1 MTKNYFIQLAD
12 YNIWANNIVHS
23 WFEKITDEQWEQVI
37 VSSFPG
43 LSATALHT
51 AGAETIWLDR
61 LNKVAEPR
69 WLPTIIKGRKK
80 EVQDAWKDSTAGLK
94 SFIENFDENKLFDS
108 VSFKRPDGNTYEL
121 QHYQI
126 FAHVFNHSTYHRGQI
141 VTMLRQAGFTGVHSI
156 DMSTYFW
163 NKKGPLNP
171 PKGDLG
177 KSKIIL

>member
-23 WFEKITDEQWEQVI
+23 WFEKITNEQWEQPV
-37 VSSFPG
+37 VSSFN
-43 LSATALHT
+43 SIAETALHT

-69 WLPTIIKGRKK
+69 WLPNIIIKGEKK
-80 EVQDAWKDSTAGLK
+80 DVQDVWKKSSTGLQ
-94 SFIENFDENKLFDS
+94 SFIENFDETKLQDS
-108 VSFKRPDGNTYEL
+108 VSFKRPDGNLYEL

-141 VTMLRQAGFTGVHSI
+141 VTMLRQTGFTDVRST

-163 NKKGPLNP
+163 SKKN
-171 PKGDLG
+171 
-177 KSKIIL
+177 

>member
-1 MTKNYFIQLAD
+1 MTKEYFITLAD
-12 YNIWANNIVHS
+12 YNTWANNIVHS
-23 WFEKITDEQWEQVI
+23 WFDKISDEQWEQTI
-37 VSSFPG
+37 VSSFTS

-69 WLPTIIKGRKK
+69 WLPNIIKGGKK
-80 EVQDAWKDSTAGLK
+80 EVQGAWKNSSAGLK
-94 SFIENFDENKLFDS
+94 SFIENFDETKLQGS

-121 QHYQI
+121 QHYKI

-141 VTMLRQAGFTGVHSI
+141 VTMLRQTGFTGVHSI

-163 NKKGPLNP
+163 SKKKAP
-171 PKGDLG
+171 
-177 KSKIIL
+177 

>member
-1 MTKNYFIQLAD
+1 MTKNYFITLGD
-12 YNIWANNIVHS
+12 YNIWANDIVHL
-23 WFEKITDEQWEQVI
+23 WFDKITEEQWEQPI

-69 WLPTIIKGRKK
+69 WLPAIIKGEKK
-80 EVQDAWKDSTAGLK
+80 DVQDAWRKSSAGLK
-94 SFIENFDENKLFDS
+94 SFIENFDETKLQDS

-126 FAHVFNHSTYHRGQI
+126 FTHVFNHSTYHRGQI
-141 VTMLRQAGFTGVHSI
+141 VTMLRQAGFTDVK
-156 DMSTYFW
+156 STDLSTFFW
-163 NKKGPLNP
+163 SKK
-171 PKGDLG
+171 K
-177 KSKIIL
+177 